1 MKIELPKKSLMIKD
15 RLDAIVEEILASA
28 QNELAMII
36 LFGSYAKG
44 TWVVDSYMEGH
55 ITYSYQSD
63 LDILLVTKSPRYAG
77 FQGRSLQSKI
87 EQRLKRRGLGWRPF
101 YLRL

>member
-1 MKIELPKKSLMIKD
+1 MKTELPKKSLVIRD

-28 QNELAMII
+28 QSELAMII

-44 TWVVDSYMEGH
+44 TWVVDSYMEDH

-77 FQGRSLQSKI
+77 F
-87 EQRLKRRGLGWRPF
+87 
-101 YLRL
+101 

>member
-44 TWVVDSYMEGH
+44 TWVVDSYMEDH

-63 LDILLVTKSPRYAG
+63 FPSWNV
-77 FQGRSLQSKI
+77 F
-87 EQRLKRRGLGWRPF
+87 ELKYK
-101 YLRL
+101 YL